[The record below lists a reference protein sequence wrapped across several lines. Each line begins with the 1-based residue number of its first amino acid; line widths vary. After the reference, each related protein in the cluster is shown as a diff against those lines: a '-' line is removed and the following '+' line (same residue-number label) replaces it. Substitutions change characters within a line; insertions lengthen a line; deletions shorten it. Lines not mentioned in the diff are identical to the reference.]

1 MLFLKLSVGII
12 QPNKSKMPFECE
24 AHKNAVRQGIIE
36 AITACSILDPP
47 EPPSEETIEKCLKQY
62 EERYDRMKSLR
73 SYKQKVE
80 KKRNEE
86 IAELKK
92 ERDEQVRI
100 LAELRDEKQK
110 LLAEKQKL
118 LAEYQ
123 RKIQDIEKY
132 FDMKWGAGRI
142 GVIPEKDPV
151 PTFEHVLEHA
161 KSVFGD
167 FTTKNEQKLKMCYIS
182 YFH

>member
-1 MLFLKLSVGII
+1 
-12 QPNKSKMPFECE
+12 MPFECE
-24 AHKNAVRQGIIE
+24 AHKNAVRQGIIQ
-36 AITACSILDPP
+36 AITECVG

-62 EERYDRMKSLR
+62 EERYDRQKSLR
-73 SYKQKVE
+73 SH
-80 KKRNEE
+80 
-86 IAELKK
+86 K
-92 ERDEQVRI
+92 E
-100 LAELRDEKQK
+100 
-110 LLAEKQKL
+110 
-118 LAEYQ
+118 
-123 RKIQDIEKY
+123 KIQDIEKY

-167 FTTKNEQKLKMCYIS
+167 LTTKNEQKLKMCYIS